1 MCLCVCVSGNV
12 LSFILEHWGV
22 RWREEADEGR
32 RREEGEAGL
41 DFLLELTGLSL
52 SALRLLFFSF
62 FPFFCSFFFSSFVW
76 PLSGRADCCVTTC
89 TVASVC
95 RSTWPT

>member
-52 SALRLLFFSF
+52 SALKLFFF
-62 FPFFCSFFFSSFVW
+62 FLSFFFVHFFFFICLAPVRES
-76 PLSGRADCCVTTC
+76 
-89 TVASVC
+89 
-95 RSTWPT
+95 

>member
-1 MCLCVCVSGNV
+1 MRG
-12 LSFILEHWGV
+12 
-22 RWREEADEGR
+22 EEGKKGR
-32 RREEGEAGL
+32 RGL

-52 SALRLLFFSF
+52 SALKLFFF
-62 FPFFCSFFFSSFVW
+62 FLSFFCSFFFFSFVW
-76 PLSGRADCCVTTC
+76 PLSGRADCCVSTR

>member
-1 MCLCVCVSGNV
+1 MCLCACVSGNV

-41 DFLLELTGLSL
+41 DFLLELAGLSL
-52 SALRLLFFSF
+52 SALKLLFFSF
-62 FPFFCSFFFSSFVW
+62 FLFFRSFFFFFFICLAPVRES
-76 PLSGRADCCVTTC
+76 
-89 TVASVC
+89 
-95 RSTWPT
+95 